1 MVQTGQQR
9 VRVDRGWISVYTR
22 DGTQLLDRVI
32 PFGGSAADAREDEA
46 AEDGQPD
53 AASAWAAVSLSVCT
67 RRRRELR

>member
-1 MVQTGQQR
+1 M
-9 VRVDRGWISVYTR
+9 YTR